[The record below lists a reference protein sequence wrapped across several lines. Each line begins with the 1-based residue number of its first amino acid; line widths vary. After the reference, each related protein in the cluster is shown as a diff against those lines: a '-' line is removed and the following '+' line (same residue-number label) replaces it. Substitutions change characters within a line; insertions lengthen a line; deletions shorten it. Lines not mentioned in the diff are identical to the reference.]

1 MSSDDI
7 NVSEDNAHE
16 GQKEHDES
24 ADFSDHN
31 FNYFNICITKF

>member
-16 GQKEHDES
+16 GKKEHNES
-24 ADFSDHN
+24 ADFSSDHDYQN
-31 FNYFNICITKF
+31 